1 VSKSGTI
8 TTNVNFGTAPLGI
21 ELTGDQ
27 ATAGA
32 PVVIDAGLGDI
43 AVTVGSPTG
52 EPLAV
57 SLGSPTGSPL
67 AVSLGSPT
75 GEPLAVSLGSPTGEP
90 LAVSLGSP
98 TGEPLAVTL
107 GSPTGE
113 PLAVTLGSP
122 VGEPIAVLIGSPPGD
137 PLEIKVDPL
146 NIDLGL
152 DNINVC
158 LSLAFTQFPRMQV
171 HMPKKYDW
179 GFSLFGV
186 PVVGFRIC
194 GESSFVTEDNPPRIF
209 QKGDPPPGFSAM
221 PEFAQEVPYRVV
233 LSE

>member
-8 TTNVNFGTAPLGI
+8 TTNVNFGATPLDI
-21 ELTGDQ
+21 ELTGSS
-27 ATAGA
+27 ATPGS

-43 AVTVGSPTG
+43 AVSVGSPTGEPLAVTVGSPTG

-57 SLGSPTGSPL
+57 T
-67 AVSLGSPT
+67 V
-75 GEPLAVSLGSPTGEP
+75 GSPTGEP

-113 PLAVTLGSP
+113 PLGVMLGSP
-122 VGEPIAVLIGSPPGD
+122 VGAPLSVLVGSPPGD
-137 PLEIKVDPL
+137 PLEIKIDPL
-146 NIDLGL
+146 SIDLGL

-186 PVVGFRIC
+186 PIVGFRIC
-194 GESSFVTEDNPPRIF
+194 GESSFITEDNPPRIF
-209 QKGDPPPGFSAM
+209 HRADPPPPGF
-221 PEFAQEVPYRVV
+221 PPVPDFAQEVPYRVV